1 MEYWFYASLE
11 WNCSQ
16 WLQLSTINEMY
27 TRSSQTEGGLLILL
41 FITLLLMFT
50 FIYLLYLQKR
60 IYKLTKIKNCN
71 ISNLHFIWILFLFL
85 STCFTLLLCH
95 YKSVNIAYIFF
106 ICNVKARHYVNA
118 KEFKWLL
125 GKQIIVDMTISK
137 STTVFI
143 IPLCKNFQLIICND
157 ALTRLL

>member
-11 WNCSQ
+11 WNCSR

-27 TRSSQTEGGLLILL
+27 TRSWQTEGGLLILL

-71 ISNLHFIWILFLFL
+71 ISNLHFIWILFLLL

-125 GKQIIVDMTISK
+125 EKQIIVDMTISK

-143 IPLCKNFQLIICND
+143 IPLCKNVQLIICND
-157 ALTRLL
+157 ALTCLL

>member
-11 WNCSQ
+11 WNCSR

-60 IYKLTKIKNCN
+60 IYKLTKIKNVTFQ
-71 ISNLHFIWILFLFL
+71 IYILYEYYFFFL

-125 GKQIIVDMTISK
+125 EKQIIVDMTISN

-157 ALTRLL
+157 ALTCLL